1 MHHWL
6 LDLHVL
12 SVGKLFSV
20 PQSNLHLV
28 ETDLVQLMKCAGQPY
43 EDCLLNAKVSDFNFE
58 YTDFDPCKHC
68 KTIQKQKRELPRLYT
83 RATSNCS
90 VDLIAHVQ
98 TPLAFE
104 PFLNFVIRKEKRR
117 ITAHDSQ

>member
-1 MHHWL
+1 MRIAFSMPKFL
-6 LDLHVL
+6 ISILNILTLTHVNI
-12 SVGKLFSV
+12 VKLYK
-20 PQSNLHLV
+20 NKK
-28 ETDLVQLMKCAGQPY
+28 EK
-43 EDCLLNAKVSDFNFE
+43 
-58 YTDFDPCKHC
+58 
-68 KTIQKQKRELPRLYT
+68 LPRLYT